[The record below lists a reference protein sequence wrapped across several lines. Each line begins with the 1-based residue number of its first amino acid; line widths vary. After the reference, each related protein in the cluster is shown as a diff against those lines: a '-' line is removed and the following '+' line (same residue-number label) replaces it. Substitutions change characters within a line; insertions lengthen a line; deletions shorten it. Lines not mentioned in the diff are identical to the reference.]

1 MYYLKHIQVTLAFIF
16 LTLGLL
22 CLIPVSILTGNHSK
36 VNLNDTIDL
45 YKEIANDIYI
55 K

>member
-1 MYYLKHIQVTLAFIF
+1 MWWQHTQVTIAFVF

-22 CLIPVSILTGNHSK
+22 CLIPVSILTGNYDK
-36 VNLNDTIDL
+36 VGLNDTIDL
-45 YKEIANDIYI
+45 YKEIADDIYS

>member
-1 MYYLKHIQVTLAFIF
+1 MWYQHLKVTLAFVF

-22 CLIPVSILTGNHSK
+22 LLIPVSILTGNYSK
-36 VNLNDTIDL
+36 VSLNDTIDL
-45 YKEIANDIYI
+45 YKDIANDIYS

>member
-1 MYYLKHIQVTLAFIF
+1 MWLQHLRVTLAFVF

-22 CLIPVSILTGNHSK
+22 LLMPVAILTGNYDK
-36 VNLNDTIDL
+36 VSLNDIIDL
-45 YKEIANDIYI
+45 YKEIADDIYS

>member
-1 MYYLKHIQVTLAFIF
+1 MWYNHLKVTIALVF

-22 CLIPVSILTGNHSK
+22 CLIPVSILTGKYSK
-36 VNLNDTIDL
+36 VSLNDTIDL
-45 YKEIANDIYI
+45 YKGIADDIYS